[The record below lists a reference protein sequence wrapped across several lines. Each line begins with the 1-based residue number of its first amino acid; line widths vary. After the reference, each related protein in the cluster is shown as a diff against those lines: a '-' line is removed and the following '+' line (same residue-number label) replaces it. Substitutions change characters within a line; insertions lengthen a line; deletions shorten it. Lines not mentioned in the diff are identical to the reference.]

1 MKNILILL
9 FLLASITA
17 NAASLKTDNPI
28 RKPSGQ
34 VGIMTEPQSKK
45 ITKYSE
51 MLADEKYAEAKSG
64 LTAMVSKSG
73 VSGYVKAVIY
83 QLLGHIDSLQGK
95 YTASAANFKKSIEL
109 DAMPNTTHFGMML
122 QYAQLLMLDENHT
135 GGLKALNDYFSVV
148 DEIPSSAFAIKA
160 NAHAQLEQ
168 FREGKA
174 AIKQAIQLE
183 DKPKESWYQL
193 LLAFHSELSEYREM
207 SEVLKTLISIAPN
220 KKTYWMQLSSVYFT
234 LKDDK
239 KSLAVLELAK
249 RKGLLEKESD
259 YMQLFK
265 MYSYNGIPYK
275 AANTLQE
282 ALDAKKV
289 ESNFKHW
296 KQAGAVWYEARELKK
311 ALAAYDKASAFATDG
326 DMDLTRSYLYL
337 DLEDWPKAI
346 ESINAALQ
354 KGGLDQNKTGNAWLM
369 LGMSHASMKSYSKA
383 RKAFNNAVK
392 YPKAKGNAEQWLS
405 HLTTL
410 EQKAA
415 QQAAA
420 ASSP

>member
-1 MKNILILL
+1 MKKTLILL
-9 FLLASITA
+9 FCFTSFIV
-17 NAASLKTDNPI
+17 NATSLKTDNPV

-34 VGIMTEPQSKK
+34 VGVMTEPQSKK
-45 ITKYSE
+45 IAKYGE

-73 VSGYVKAVIY
+73 VSGYVQAVIY
-83 QLLGHIDSLQGK
+83 QLLGHIDSLQGN
-95 YTASAANFKKSIEL
+95 YTSAAANLKKSIDL
-109 DAMPNTTHFGMML
+109 DAMPNATHFGMML
-122 QYAQLLMLDENHT
+122 QYAQLLMLNDNHT
-135 GGLKALNDYFSVV
+135 AGLRALDNYFAIV

-168 FREGKA
+168 FREGKT

-207 SEVLKTLISIAPN
+207 AEVLNTLITLSPN
-220 KKTYWMQLSSVYFT
+220 KQTYWMQLSSVYFT
-234 LKDDK
+234 LKNDK
-239 KSLAVLELAK
+239 KSLAVLALAK
-249 RKGLLEKESD
+249 EKGLLEKESD
-259 YMQLFK
+259 YLQLFK
-265 MYSYNGIPYK
+265 MYSYNSIPYK
-275 AANTLQE
+275 AAETLQE
-282 ALDAKKV
+282 ALDNKKV

-311 ALAAYDKASAFATDG
+311 ALAAYDKASTFASDG

-337 DLEDWPKAI
+337 DLEDWPKAV
-346 ESINAALQ
+346 ESIKAALQ
-354 KGGLDQNKTGNAWLM
+354 KGGLDDNKTGNAWLM
-369 LGMSHASMKSYSKA
+369 LGMSHASLKNYSQA
-383 RKAFNNAVK
+383 RTAFNNAAK
-392 YPKAKGNAEQWLS
+392 YNKSRGNAQQWLS

-415 QQAAA
+415 QQT
-420 ASSP
+420 ASSGR